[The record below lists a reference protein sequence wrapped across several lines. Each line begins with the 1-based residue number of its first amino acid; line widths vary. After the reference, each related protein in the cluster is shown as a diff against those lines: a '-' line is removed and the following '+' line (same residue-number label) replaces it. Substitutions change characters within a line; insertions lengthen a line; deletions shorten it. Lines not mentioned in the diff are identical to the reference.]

1 MNITFRDYEE
11 KDFHGLKEMI
21 FALYAED
28 PEGEPMTEAK
38 IKATVN
44 ESLLHPEKVKLIMI
58 CTTKTNPVSDAN
70 TNANTITNADD
81 NTVTNVGA
89 NTIANVDA
97 NTVTNVNTDDNASD
111 EKVIGYGIIVMFWS
125 NEFGGNIVNIDELYV
140 KEAYRN
146 KQIATRFITHQKTA
160 YPNSA
165 ALQLEATPSNDTA
178 MRLYKRLGFEL
189 SANSHLMLVL

>member
-1 MNITFRDYEE
+1 MNITFRNYEE
-11 KDFHGLKEMI
+11 KDFNELKDMI

-38 IKATVN
+38 VKATVN

-81 NTVTNVGA
+81 NA
-89 NTIANVDA
+89 
-97 NTVTNVNTDDNASD
+97 DDN
-111 EKVIGYGIIVMFWS
+111 KVIGYGIVVMFWS
-125 NEFGGNIVNIDELYV
+125 NEYGGNIVNIDELYV

-146 KQIATRFITHQKTA
+146 KQVATSFIIHQKTA
-160 YPNSA
+160 YPNSV
-165 ALQLEATPSNDTA
+165 ALQLEATPSNDAA
-178 MRLYKRLGFEL
+178 MNLYKRLGFEL
-189 SANSHLMLVL
+189 SANSHMMLVL

>member
-1 MNITFRDYEE
+1 MNIKFKNYEE
-11 KDFHGLKEMI
+11 KDFNDLKEMI

-28 PEGEPMTEAK
+28 PEGEPITEAK

-58 CTTKTNPVSDAN
+58 CTTKTNTN
-70 TNANTITNADD
+70 TDANTITN
-81 NTVTNVGA
+81 
-89 NTIANVDA
+89 VDA
-97 NTVTNVNTDDNASD
+97 ND

-125 NEFGGNIVNIDELYV
+125 NEYGGNIVNIDELYV
-140 KEAYRN
+140 KETYRN
-146 KQIATRFITHQKTA
+146 KQIATNFIIHQKNA

-178 MRLYKRLGFEL
+178 MRLYNRLGFEL
-189 SANSHLMLVL
+189 SANNHLILVL